1 VAILDGL
8 RMVSNIDVDT
18 TELQAAAGFTNA
30 RIDAL
35 IANNEDHTAMIQA
48 LETQW
53 DADLGRISGP
63 MPTDLPSGDELAAE
77 LERFLREQ

>member
-1 VAILDGL
+1 
-8 RMVSNIDVDT
+8 MNS
-18 TELQAAAGFTNA
+18 
-30 RIDAL
+30 
-35 IANNEDHTAMIQA
+35 EDHTALIQA
-48 LETQW
+48 LETQL